1 MVKASCAN
9 YNKIID
15 QLQDELTSKEHI
27 INKPLT
33 TIGDLTSSELKSKD
47 NIIHKLINQSN
58 CEENTNRISMNQS
71 STKITS
77 DNTQDINDSD
87 KNNSVNTIKEQV
99 ATIKENSRSVESI
112 DQTSEKS
119 KNQLSKAKPEKKSH
133 IEIIRD
139 SMLNGIHERGMNK
152 DEKTSK

>member
-47 NIIHKLINQSN
+47 NIIYKLINQN
-58 CEENTNRISMNQS
+58 NYR
-71 STKITS
+71 KIPTEP
-77 DNTQDINDSD
+77 Q
-87 KNNSVNTIKEQV
+87 
-99 ATIKENSRSVESI
+99 
-112 DQTSEKS
+112 
-119 KNQLSKAKPEKKSH
+119 
-133 IEIIRD
+133 
-139 SMLNGIHERGMNK
+139 
-152 DEKTSK
+152 